1 MVFVIKYILENKMK
15 KILLIDG
22 SSLIFRAFYAIRNL
36 TTKDGVFVN
45 GVYGFLNMYYKALEL
60 INPTHIFVAFDK
72 GSKTFRHN
80 EFADYKGTRDNAPNE
95 ITYQFG
101 ILKDLLSSMNV
112 NYLELDEYEAD
123 DIIGTIAKLAQKEG
137 FEVDIFTGDRD
148 YLQLVDDNILV
159 YLTKKGISEIKL
171 MNTESILEEYDLSPK
186 QLIDVKALQGDSS
199 DNIPGVKGVGEKTA
213 LKLIQEYGNLENLY
227 ENIDNLKGKLKE
239 NLVNEKDKAYLSR
252 YLGEIFLR
260 VPIERNIEDF
270 EIKDVNYN
278 EYLKK
283 LEKLEF
289 NSIINKHF
297 KDIKKESTVKSN
309 QNIDFE
315 VINFSEIFE
324 KIKNDD
330 EISIKFF
337 SDKGYIYRKKFYIGI
352 YSNFNKKAYI
362 CKDFKLSDFEKF
374 CNLDIKII
382 GYDIKEE
389 LFFALKNNLEF
400 KNYEDVM
407 ILEYLIDSNKG
418 NYDILKVSN
427 EFLNL
432 EILDLKEMLGKG
444 KNKKTFF
451 ELEEDIIFKFI
462 SQNVFAISAL
472 YDIFIEKAKENNLIS
487 LYENVEK
494 PLVKVLAD
502 MEKTGVLVDR
512 NKIIELNEEYSK
524 LAYLYEQKVYELA
537 GEVFNLNSPKQLGV
551 ILFEK
556 IGLPVVKKTKTGY
569 STDVEVLEKL
579 SKKHEIADYILK
591 YRSLNKLISTYL
603 DGILEYIMDDG
614 RVRTSFK
621 QMITATGR
629 LSSVD
634 PNLQNIPIRSEEG
647 KNIRKVFV
655 ADKNKVFID
664 ADYSQIELRVLA
676 HLSKDSVM
684 IDSFKNDLDIHYK
697 TASEVFGVPI
707 NEVTDNQRRSAKAV
721 NFGIVYGISDYG
733 LSKDLNITRNE
744 ARQYIDGYLNTYPSI
759 KNYMEQIVNK
769 AKKDGFVTTIL
780 DRKRYIP
787 EINSKNFNIRSFGER
802 IALNTPIQGSAAD
815 IIKLAM
821 IKVYERLKI
830 EKVNA
835 KLILQIHDELI
846 VECEESEKETVKK
859 ILKNSMENVYKLDLP
874 LKVDV
879 CEGRNWY
886 ESK

>member
-1 MVFVIKYILENKMK
+1 MK

-260 VPIERNIEDF
+260 VPIEKNIEDF

-759 KNYMEQIVNK
+759 KSYMEEIVNK

-874 LKVDV
+874 LKVDI

>member
-1 MVFVIKYILENKMK
+1 MK

-60 INPTHIFVAFDK
+60 INPTHVFVAFDK

-407 ILEYLIDSNKG
+407 ILEYLIDSSKG
-418 NYDILKVSN
+418 NYNIIKVSE
-427 EFLNL
+427 EFLHL

-744 ARQYIDGYLNTYPSI
+744 ARKYIDGYLNTYPSI
-759 KNYMEQIVNK
+759 KSYMEEIVNK

-874 LKVDV
+874 LKVDI

>member
-1 MVFVIKYILENKMK
+1 MK

-252 YLGEIFLR
+252 HLGEIFLR

-759 KNYMEQIVNK
+759 KSYMEEIVNK

-874 LKVDV
+874 LKVDI

>member
-1 MVFVIKYILENKMK
+1 MK

-60 INPTHIFVAFDK
+60 INPTHVFVAFDK

-629 LSSVD
+629 LSSID

-684 IDSFKNDLDIHYK
+684 IESFKNDLDIHYK

-707 NEVTDNQRRSAKAV
+707 DEVTDNQRRSAKAV

-874 LKVDV
+874 LKVDI

>member
-1 MVFVIKYILENKMK
+1 MK

-270 EIKDVNYN
+270 KIKDVNYN

-297 KDIKKESTVKSN
+297 KDIKKESTEKSN

-494 PLVKVLAD
+494 PLVKVIAD

-556 IGLPVVKKTKTGY
+556 MRLPVVKKTKTGY

-603 DGILEYIMDDG
+603 YGILEYIMDDG

-759 KNYMEQIVNK
+759 KSYMEEIVNK

-874 LKVDV
+874 LKVDI

>member
-1 MVFVIKYILENKMK
+1 MK

-22 SSLIFRAFYAIRNL
+22 SSLIFRAFYAIKNL

-60 INPTHIFVAFDK
+60 TNPTHVFVAFDK
-72 GSKTFRHN
+72 GSKTFRHT
-80 EFADYKGTRDNAPNE
+80 EYSDYKGTRDKAPNE

-123 DIIGTIAKLAQKEG
+123 DILGTIAKLAQKEG

-148 YLQLVDDNILV
+148 YLQLVDDNIFV

-171 MNTESILEEYDLSPK
+171 MDNNAIFEDFGISPK

-227 ENIDNLKGKLKE
+227 ENLGKLKGKLKE
-239 NLVNEKDKAYLSR
+239 NLENEKDKAYLSR
-252 YLGEIFLR
+252 YLGEIYLN
-260 VPIERNIEDF
+260 VPIDKNIEDF
-270 EIKDVNYN
+270 ELKDVNLN
-278 EYLKK
+278 EYI
-283 LEKLEF
+283 EKLENLEF
-289 NSIINKHF
+289 KSIINKYF
-297 KDIKKESTVKSN
+297 KDVKKDNSKSIN
-309 QNIDFE
+309 HIIDSE
-315 VINFSEIFE
+315 VINFSEIFD
-324 KIKNDD
+324 KIKNDK
-330 EISIKFF
+330 SIAVKFF
-337 SDKGYIYRKKFYIGI
+337 SDKEYIYREKFYIGV
-352 YSNFNKKAYI
+352 YSDYNKKSYI
-362 CKDFKLSDFEKF
+362 CKDFNLKDFERL
-374 CNLDIKII
+374 CNSDIKIV

-389 LFFALKNNLEF
+389 LFFLLKNNFEVN
-400 KNYEDVM
+400 NYEDVM
-407 ILEYLIDSNKG
+407 ILEYLVDSNKG
-418 NYDILKVSN
+418 NYDITKVS
-427 EFLNL
+427 EELLHL
-432 EILDLKEMLGKG
+432 EIIDLKERFGKG

-451 ELEEDIIFKFI
+451 DLDEDIIVKYI
-462 SQNVFAISAL
+462 SQYVFAISEL
-472 YDIFIEKAKENNLIS
+472 YSIFVQKVKENNLFS

-494 PLVKVLAD
+494 PLVKILAD
-502 MEKTGVLVDR
+502 MEKTGVKVDK
-512 NKIIELNEEYSK
+512 NKILELNEEYSK
-524 LAYLYEQKVYELA
+524 LADEYEQRVYELA

-551 ILFEK
+551 ILFDK
-556 IGLPVVKKTKTGY
+556 MKLPVVKKTKTGY

-579 SKKHEIADYILK
+579 SEDYEIAEYILK

-603 DGILEYIMDDG
+603 VGILDYIMEDD
-614 RVRTSFK
+614 RVRTSYK

-634 PNLQNIPIRSEEG
+634 PNLQNIPVRTQEG

-676 HLSKDSVM
+676 HLSKDLVM

-707 NEVTDNQRRSAKAV
+707 EEVTDNQRRSAKAV

-744 ARQYIDGYLNTYPSI
+744 ARQYIDGYLNTYPNI
-759 KNYMEQIVNK
+759 KNYMEEIVK
-769 AKKDGFVTTIL
+769 IAKKDGYVTTIL
-780 DRKRYIP
+780 GRKRYIP

-821 IKVYERLKI
+821 IKVYERLKE

-846 VECEESEKETVKK
+846 IECDEKEKDIVKN
-859 ILKNSMENVYKLDLP
+859 ILKESMENVYKLDLP

>member
-1 MVFVIKYILENKMK
+1 MK

-60 INPTHIFVAFDK
+60 INPTHVFVAFDK

-252 YLGEIFLR
+252 HLGEIFLR
-260 VPIERNIEDF
+260 IPIERNIEDF

-759 KNYMEQIVNK
+759 KSYMEEIVNK

-874 LKVDV
+874 LKVDI

>member
-1 MVFVIKYILENKMK
+1 MK

-22 SSLIFRAFYAIRNL
+22 SSLIFRAFYAIKNL

-60 INPTHIFVAFDK
+60 TNPTHVFVAFDK
-72 GSKTFRHN
+72 GSKTFRHT
-80 EFADYKGTRDNAPNE
+80 EYSDYKGTRDKAPNE

-123 DIIGTIAKLAQKEG
+123 DILGTIAKLAQKEG

-148 YLQLVDDNILV
+148 YLQLVDDNIFV

-171 MNTESILEEYDLSPK
+171 MDNNAIFEDFGISPK

-227 ENIDNLKGKLKE
+227 ENLGKLKGKLKE
-239 NLVNEKDKAYLSR
+239 NLENEKDKAYLSR
-252 YLGEIFLR
+252 YLGEIYLN
-260 VPIERNIEDF
+260 VPIDKNIEDF
-270 EIKDVNYN
+270 ELKDVNLN
-278 EYLKK
+278 EYI
-283 LEKLEF
+283 EKLENLEF
-289 NSIINKHF
+289 KSIINKFF
-297 KDIKKESTVKSN
+297 KDVKKDNSN
-309 QNIDFE
+309 SINHIIDSE
-315 VINFSEIFE
+315 VINFSEIFD
-324 KIKNDD
+324 KIKNDK
-330 EISIKFF
+330 SIAVKFF
-337 SDKGYIYRKKFYIGI
+337 SDKEYIYREKFYIGV
-352 YSNFNKKAYI
+352 YSDYNKKSYI
-362 CKDFKLSDFEKF
+362 CKEFNLEDFERL
-374 CNLDIKII
+374 CNSDIKIV

-389 LFFALKNNLEF
+389 LFFLLKNNFEVN
-400 KNYEDVM
+400 NYEDVM
-407 ILEYLIDSNKG
+407 ILEYLVDSNKG
-418 NYDILKVSN
+418 NYDITKVS
-427 EFLNL
+427 EELLHL
-432 EILDLKEMLGKG
+432 EIIDLKERFGKG

-451 ELEEDIIFKFI
+451 DLDEDIIVKYI
-462 SQNVFAISAL
+462 SQYVFAISEL
-472 YDIFIEKAKENNLIS
+472 YSIFVQKVKENNLYS

-494 PLVKVLAD
+494 PLVKILAD
-502 MEKTGVLVDR
+502 MEKTGVKVDK
-512 NKIIELNEEYSK
+512 NKILELNEEYSK
-524 LAYLYEQKVYELA
+524 LADEYEQRVYEIA

-551 ILFEK
+551 ILFDK
-556 IGLPVVKKTKTGY
+556 MKLPVVKKTKTGY

-579 SKKHEIADYILK
+579 SEDYEIAEYILK

-603 DGILEYIMDDG
+603 VGILDYIMEDD
-614 RVRTSFK
+614 RVRTSYK

-634 PNLQNIPIRSEEG
+634 PNLQNIPVRTQEG

-676 HLSKDSVM
+676 HLSKDLVM

-707 NEVTDNQRRSAKAV
+707 EEVIDNQRRSAKAV

-744 ARQYIDGYLNTYPSI
+744 ARQYIDGYLNTYPNI
-759 KNYMEQIVNK
+759 KNYMEEIVK
-769 AKKDGFVTTIL
+769 IAKKDGYVTTIL
-780 DRKRYIP
+780 GRKRYIP

-821 IKVYERLKI
+821 IKVYERLKE

-846 VECEESEKETVKK
+846 IECDEKEKDIVKN
-859 ILKNSMENVYKLDLP
+859 ILKESMENVYKLDLP

>member
-1 MVFVIKYILENKMK
+1 MK

-22 SSLIFRAFYAIRNL
+22 SSLIFRAFYAIKNL

-60 INPTHIFVAFDK
+60 TNPTHVFIAFDK
-72 GSKTFRHN
+72 GSKTFRHT
-80 EFADYKGTRDNAPNE
+80 EYSDYKGTRDKAPNE

-123 DIIGTIAKLAQKEG
+123 DILGTIAKLAQKEG

-148 YLQLVDDNILV
+148 YLQLVDDNIFV

-171 MNTESILEEYDLSPK
+171 MDNNAIFEDFGISPK

-227 ENIDNLKGKLKE
+227 ENLGKLKGKLKE
-239 NLVNEKDKAYLSR
+239 NLENEKDKAYLSR
-252 YLGEIFLR
+252 YLGEIYLN
-260 VPIERNIEDF
+260 VPIDKNIEDF
-270 EIKDVNYN
+270 ELKDVNLN
-278 EYLKK
+278 EYI
-283 LEKLEF
+283 EKLENLEF
-289 NSIINKHF
+289 KSIINKFF
-297 KDIKKESTVKSN
+297 KDVKKDNSN
-309 QNIDFE
+309 SINHIIDSE
-315 VINFSEIFE
+315 VINFSEIFD
-324 KIKNDD
+324 KIKNDK
-330 EISIKFF
+330 SIAVKFF
-337 SDKGYIYRKKFYIGI
+337 SDKEYIYREKFYIGV
-352 YSNFNKKAYI
+352 YSDYNKKSYI
-362 CKDFKLSDFEKF
+362 CKEFNLEDFERL
-374 CNLDIKII
+374 CNSDIKIV

-389 LFFALKNNLEF
+389 LFFLLKNNFEVN
-400 KNYEDVM
+400 NYEDVM
-407 ILEYLIDSNKG
+407 ILEYLVDSNKG
-418 NYDILKVSN
+418 NYDITKVS
-427 EFLNL
+427 EELLHL
-432 EILDLKEMLGKG
+432 EIIDLKERFGKG

-451 ELEEDIIFKFI
+451 DLDEDIIVKYI
-462 SQNVFAISAL
+462 SQYVFAISEL
-472 YDIFIEKAKENNLIS
+472 YSIFVQKVKENNLYS

-494 PLVKVLAD
+494 PLVKILAD
-502 MEKTGVLVDR
+502 MEKTGVKVDK
-512 NKIIELNEEYSK
+512 NKILELNEEYSK
-524 LAYLYEQKVYELA
+524 LADEYEQRVYEIA

-551 ILFEK
+551 ILFDK
-556 IGLPVVKKTKTGY
+556 MKLPVVKKTKTGY

-579 SKKHEIADYILK
+579 SEDYEIAEYILK

-603 DGILEYIMDDG
+603 VGILDYIMEDD
-614 RVRTSFK
+614 RVRTSYK

-634 PNLQNIPIRSEEG
+634 PNLQNIPVRTQEG

-676 HLSKDSVM
+676 HLSKDLVM

-707 NEVTDNQRRSAKAV
+707 EEVTDNQRRSAKAV

-744 ARQYIDGYLNTYPSI
+744 ARQYIDGYLNTYPNI
-759 KNYMEQIVNK
+759 KNYMEEIVK
-769 AKKDGFVTTIL
+769 IAKKDGYVTTIL
-780 DRKRYIP
+780 GRKRYIP

-802 IALNTPIQGSAAD
+802 IALNTPRQGSAAD

-821 IKVYERLKI
+821 IKVYERLKE

-846 VECEESEKETVKK
+846 IECDEKEKDIVKN
-859 ILKNSMENVYKLDLP
+859 ILKESMENVYKLDLP

>member
-1 MVFVIKYILENKMK
+1 MK

-60 INPTHIFVAFDK
+60 INPTHVFVAFDK

-148 YLQLVDDNILV
+148 YLQLVDYNILV

-337 SDKGYIYRKKFYIGI
+337 SDKGYIYRNKFYIGI

-603 DGILEYIMDDG
+603 DGILKYIMDDG

-759 KNYMEQIVNK
+759 KSYMEEIVNK

-874 LKVDV
+874 LKVDI

>member
-1 MVFVIKYILENKMK
+1 MK

-60 INPTHIFVAFDK
+60 INPTHVFVAFDK

-80 EFADYKGTRDNAPNE
+80 KFADYKGTRDNAPNE

-451 ELEEDIIFKFI
+451 ELEENIIFKFI

-629 LSSVD
+629 LSSID

-759 KNYMEQIVNK
+759 KSYMEEIVNK

-874 LKVDV
+874 LKVDI

>member
-1 MVFVIKYILENKMK
+1 MK

-60 INPTHIFVAFDK
+60 INPTHVFVAFDK

-407 ILEYLIDSNKG
+407 ILEYLIDSSKG
-418 NYDILKVSN
+418 NYNIIKVSE
-427 EFLNL
+427 EFLHL

-487 LYENVEK
+487 LYETVEK

-537 GEVFNLNSPKQLGV
+537 GEVFNLNSLKQLGV

-759 KNYMEQIVNK
+759 KSYMEEIVNK

-874 LKVDV
+874 LKVDI

>member
-1 MVFVIKYILENKMK
+1 MK

-171 MNTESILEEYDLSPK
+171 MNTESILEEYDLSPR

-744 ARQYIDGYLNTYPSI
+744 AKQYIDGYLNTYPSI
-759 KNYMEQIVNK
+759 KSYMEEIVNK

-874 LKVDV
+874 LKVDI

>member
-1 MVFVIKYILENKMK
+1 MK

-80 EFADYKGTRDNAPNE
+80 GFADYKGTRDNAPNE

-759 KNYMEQIVNK
+759 KSYMEEIVNK

-874 LKVDV
+874 LKVDI

>member
-1 MVFVIKYILENKMK
+1 MK

-60 INPTHIFVAFDK
+60 INPTHVFVAFDK

-123 DIIGTIAKLAQKEG
+123 DILGTIAKLAQKEG

-148 YLQLVDDNILV
+148 YLQLIDDNIFV

-171 MNTESILEEYDLSPK
+171 MNTESVLEDFGLSPK

-213 LKLIQEYGNLENLY
+213 LKLIQEYGSLENLY
-227 ENIDNLKGKLKE
+227 ENLGNLKGKLKE
-239 NLVNEKDKAYLSR
+239 NLENEKDKAYLSR
-252 YLGEIFLR
+252 YLGEIFLN
-260 VPIERNIEDF
+260 VPIDRNIEDF
-270 EIKDVNYN
+270 EIKDVNSD
-278 EYLKK
+278 EYIEK

-289 NSIINKHF
+289 KSIINKHF
-297 KDIKKESTVKSN
+297 KDIKKDNTVKSN
-309 QNIDFE
+309 KNIDFE
-315 VINFSEIFE
+315 VIDFSEIFE
-324 KIKNDD
+324 KIKND
-330 EISIKFF
+330 ESISIKFF
-337 SDKGYIYRKKFYIGI
+337 SDEGYIYRKKFYIGI
-352 YSNFNKKAYI
+352 YSNFNNKAYI
-362 CKDFKLSDFEKF
+362 CKEFKLSDFEKF

-427 EFLNL
+427 EILHL
-432 EILDLKEMLGKG
+432 EILDLKEMFGKG

-451 ELEEDIIFKFI
+451 ELEEGIIFKFI
-462 SQNVFAISAL
+462 SQNVFAISGL

-556 IGLPVVKKTKTGY
+556 MGLPVVKKTKTGY

-684 IDSFKNDLDIHYK
+684 IESFKNDLDIHYK

-707 NEVTDNQRRSAKAV
+707 DEVTDNQRRSAKAV

-744 ARQYIDGYLNTYPSI
+744 AREYIEGYLNTYPRI
-759 KNYMEQIVNK
+759 KNYMEEIVDR

-821 IKVYERLKI
+821 IKVYERLKL

-846 VECEESEKETVKK
+846 IECEENEKEIVKK
-859 ILKNSMENVYKLDLP
+859 ILKDSMENVYKLDLP

>member
-1 MVFVIKYILENKMK
+1 MK

-60 INPTHIFVAFDK
+60 INPTHVFVAFDK

-95 ITYQFG
+95 ITYPFG

-418 NYDILKVSN
+418 NYNIIKVCE
-427 EFLNL
+427 EFLHL

-744 ARQYIDGYLNTYPSI
+744 ARKYIDGYLNTYPSI
-759 KNYMEQIVNK
+759 KSYMEEIVNK

-874 LKVDV
+874 LKVDI

>member
-1 MVFVIKYILENKMK
+1 MK

-60 INPTHIFVAFDK
+60 INPTHVFVAFDK

-123 DIIGTIAKLAQKEG
+123 DILGTIAKLAQKEG

-148 YLQLVDDNILV
+148 YLQLIDDNIFV

-171 MNTESILEEYDLSPK
+171 MNTESVLEDFGLSPK

-213 LKLIQEYGNLENLY
+213 LKLIQEYGSLENLY
-227 ENIDNLKGKLKE
+227 ENLGNLKGKLKE
-239 NLVNEKDKAYLSR
+239 NLENERDKAYLSR
-252 YLGEIFLR
+252 CLGEIFLN
-260 VPIERNIEDF
+260 VPIDRNIEDF
-270 EIKDVNYN
+270 EIKDVNSD
-278 EYLKK
+278 EYIEK

-289 NSIINKHF
+289 KSIINKHF
-297 KDIKKESTVKSN
+297 KDIKKNNTVKSN

-315 VINFSEIFE
+315 VIEFSEIFE
-324 KIKNDD
+324 KIKND
-330 EISIKFF
+330 ESISIKFF
-337 SDKGYIYRKKFYIGI
+337 SDEGYIYRKKFYIGI
-352 YSNFNKKAYI
+352 YSNFNNKAYI
-362 CKDFKLSDFEKF
+362 CKEFKLSDFERF
-374 CNLDIKII
+374 CNLDIEII

-427 EFLNL
+427 EILHL
-432 EILDLKEMLGKG
+432 EILDLKEMFGKG

-451 ELEEDIIFKFI
+451 ELEEGIIFKFI
-462 SQNVFAISAL
+462 SQNVFAISGL

-556 IGLPVVKKTKTGY
+556 MGLPIVKKTKTGY

-684 IDSFKNDLDIHYK
+684 IESFKNDLDIHYK

-707 NEVTDNQRRSAKAV
+707 DEVTDNQRRSAKAV

-744 ARQYIDGYLNTYPSI
+744 AREYIDGYLNTYPRI
-759 KNYMEQIVNK
+759 KNYMEEIVDR

-821 IKVYERLKI
+821 IKVYERLKL

-846 VECEESEKETVKK
+846 IECEENEKEIVKK
-859 ILKNSMENVYKLDLP
+859 ILKDSMENVYKLDLP

>member
-1 MVFVIKYILENKMK
+1 
-15 KILLIDG
+15 
-22 SSLIFRAFYAIRNL
+22 
-36 TTKDGVFVN
+36 
-45 GVYGFLNMYYKALEL
+45 
-60 INPTHIFVAFDK
+60 
-72 GSKTFRHN
+72 
-80 EFADYKGTRDNAPNE
+80 
-95 ITYQFG
+95 
-101 ILKDLLSSMNV
+101 MNV

-337 SDKGYIYRKKFYIGI
+337 SDKGYIYRNKFYIGI

-759 KNYMEQIVNK
+759 KSYMEEIVNK

-874 LKVDV
+874 LKVDI

>member
-1 MVFVIKYILENKMK
+1 MK

-45 GVYGFLNMYYKALEL
+45 GVYGFLNMYYKVLEL
-60 INPTHIFVAFDK
+60 IKPTHVFVAFDK

-270 EIKDVNYN
+270 KIKDVNYN

-759 KNYMEQIVNK
+759 KSYMEEIVNK

-821 IKVYERLKI
+821 IKVYERLKV

-874 LKVDV
+874 LKVDI

>member
-1 MVFVIKYILENKMK
+1 MK

-315 VINFSEIFE
+315 VIGFSEIFE

-759 KNYMEQIVNK
+759 KSYMEEIVNK

-874 LKVDV
+874 LKVDI

>member
-1 MVFVIKYILENKMK
+1 MK

-22 SSLIFRAFYAIRNL
+22 SSLIFRAFYAIKNL

-60 INPTHIFVAFDK
+60 TNPTHVFVAFDK
-72 GSKTFRHN
+72 GSKTFRHT
-80 EFADYKGTRDNAPNE
+80 EYSDYKGTRDKAPNE

-123 DIIGTIAKLAQKEG
+123 DILGTIAKMAQKEG

-148 YLQLVDDNILV
+148 YLQLVDDNIFV

-171 MNTESILEEYDLSPK
+171 MDNNAIFEDFGISPK
-186 QLIDVKALQGDSS
+186 QLIEVKALQGDSS

-227 ENIDNLKGKLKE
+227 ENLGNLKGKIKE
-239 NLVNEKDKAYLSR
+239 NLENEKDKAYLSR
-252 YLGEIFLR
+252 YLGEIYLN
-260 VPIERNIEDF
+260 VPIDKNIEDF
-270 EIKDVNYN
+270 EIKDVNLN
-278 EYLKK
+278 EYI
-283 LEKLEF
+283 EKLENLEF
-289 NSIINKHF
+289 KSIINKYF
-297 KDIKKESTVKSN
+297 KDVKKDNSKKINHIVDS
-309 QNIDFE
+309 E
-315 VINFSEIFE
+315 VINFSEIFD
-324 KIKNDD
+324 KIKNDK
-330 EISIKFF
+330 SIAVKFF
-337 SDKGYIYRKKFYIGI
+337 SDKEYIYREKFYIGV
-352 YSNFNKKAYI
+352 YSDYNKKSYI
-362 CKDFKLSDFEKF
+362 CKDFNLKDFKRL
-374 CNLDIKII
+374 CNSDIKIV

-389 LFFALKNNLEF
+389 LFFFLKNNFEVN
-400 KNYEDVM
+400 NYEDVM
-407 ILEYLIDSNKG
+407 ILEYLVDSNKG
-418 NYDILKVSN
+418 NYDITKVS
-427 EFLNL
+427 EELLHL
-432 EILDLKEMLGKG
+432 EIIDLKERFGKG

-451 ELEEDIIFKFI
+451 DLDEDIIVKYI
-462 SQNVFAISAL
+462 SQYVFAISEL
-472 YDIFIEKAKENNLIS
+472 YSIFVQKVKENNLYS

-494 PLVKVLAD
+494 PLVKILTD
-502 MEKTGVLVDR
+502 MEKTGVRVDK
-512 NKIIELNEEYSK
+512 NKIMELNEEYSK
-524 LAYLYEQKVYELA
+524 LADEYEQRVYELA

-551 ILFEK
+551 VLFDK
-556 IGLPVVKKTKTGY
+556 MKLPVVKKTKTGY

-579 SKKHEIADYILK
+579 SEEHEIAEYILK

-603 DGILEYIMDDG
+603 VGILDYIMEDD
-614 RVRTSFK
+614 RVRTSYK

-634 PNLQNIPIRSEEG
+634 PNLQNIPVRTQEG

-676 HLSKDSVM
+676 HLSKDCVM
-684 IDSFKNDLDIHYK
+684 IDSFKNNLDIHYK

-707 NEVTDNQRRSAKAV
+707 EEVTDNQRRSAKAV

-744 ARQYIDGYLNTYPSI
+744 ARQYIDGYLNTYPNI
-759 KNYMEQIVNK
+759 KNYMEEIVK
-769 AKKDGFVTTIL
+769 TAKKDGYVTTIL
-780 DRKRYIP
+780 GRKRYIP

-821 IKVYERLKI
+821 IKVYERLKE

-846 VECEESEKETVKK
+846 IECDEKEKDIVKN
-859 ILKNSMENVYKLDLP
+859 ILKESMENVYKLDLP

>member
-1 MVFVIKYILENKMK
+1 MK

-60 INPTHIFVAFDK
+60 INPTHVFVAFDK

-270 EIKDVNYN
+270 KIKDVNYN

-759 KNYMEQIVNK
+759 KSYMEEIVNK

-821 IKVYERLKI
+821 IKVYERLKV

-874 LKVDV
+874 LKVDI

>member
-1 MVFVIKYILENKMK
+1 MK

-60 INPTHIFVAFDK
+60 INPTHVFVAFDK

-80 EFADYKGTRDNAPNE
+80 KFADYKGTRDNAPNE

-171 MNTESILEEYDLSPK
+171 MNIESILEEYDLSPK

-270 EIKDVNYN
+270 KIKDVNYN

-337 SDKGYIYRKKFYIGI
+337 SDKEYIYRKKFYIGI

-451 ELEEDIIFKFI
+451 ELEENIIFKFI

>member
-1 MVFVIKYILENKMK
+1 MK

-270 EIKDVNYN
+270 EIKDVNYD

-759 KNYMEQIVNK
+759 KSYMEEIVNK

-874 LKVDV
+874 LKVDI

>member
-1 MVFVIKYILENKMK
+1 MK

-60 INPTHIFVAFDK
+60 INPTHVFVAFDK

-239 NLVNEKDKAYLSR
+239 NLENEKDKAYLSR
-252 YLGEIFLR
+252 YLGEIFLN
-260 VPIERNIEDF
+260 VPIDRNIEDF
-270 EIKDVNYN
+270 EIKDVNSD
-278 EYLKK
+278 EYIEK

-289 NSIINKHF
+289 KSIINKHF
-297 KDIKKESTVKSN
+297 KDIKKNNTVKSN

-330 EISIKFF
+330 KISIKFF
-337 SDKGYIYRKKFYIGI
+337 SDEGYIYRKKFYIGI
-352 YSNFNKKAYI
+352 YSNFNNKAYI
-362 CKDFKLSDFEKF
+362 CKEFKLSDFERF

-427 EFLNL
+427 EILHL
-432 EILDLKEMLGKG
+432 EILDLKEMFGKG

-451 ELEEDIIFKFI
+451 ELEEGIIFKFI
-462 SQNVFAISAL
+462 SQNVFAISGL
-472 YDIFIEKAKENNLIS
+472 YNIFIEKAKENNLIS

-556 IGLPVVKKTKTGY
+556 MGLPVVKKTKTGY

-684 IDSFKNDLDIHYK
+684 IDSFKNDLDIHNK

-707 NEVTDNQRRSAKAV
+707 GEVTDNQRRSAKAV

-744 ARQYIDGYLNTYPSI
+744 AREYIDGYLNTYPRI
-759 KNYMEQIVNK
+759 KNYMEEIVDR

-821 IKVYERLKI
+821 IKVYERLKL

-846 VECEESEKETVKK
+846 IECEENEKEIVKK
-859 ILKNSMENVYKLDLP
+859 ILKDSMENVYKLDLP

>member
-1 MVFVIKYILENKMK
+1 MK

-252 YLGEIFLR
+252 YLGEIFLG

-297 KDIKKESTVKSN
+297 KDIKEESTVKSN

-759 KNYMEQIVNK
+759 KSYMEEIVNK

-874 LKVDV
+874 LKVDI

>member
-1 MVFVIKYILENKMK
+1 MK

-22 SSLIFRAFYAIRNL
+22 SSLIFRAFYAIKNL

-60 INPTHIFVAFDK
+60 TNPTHVFVAFDK
-72 GSKTFRHN
+72 GSKTFRHT
-80 EFADYKGTRDNAPNE
+80 EYSDYKGTRDKAPNE

-123 DIIGTIAKLAQKEG
+123 DILGTIAKLAQKEG

-148 YLQLVDDNILV
+148 YLQLVDDNIFV

-171 MNTESILEEYDLSPK
+171 MDNNAIFEDFGISPK

-227 ENIDNLKGKLKE
+227 ENLGKLKGKLKE
-239 NLVNEKDKAYLSR
+239 NLENEKDKAYLSR
-252 YLGEIFLR
+252 YLGEIYLN
-260 VPIERNIEDF
+260 VPIDKNIEDF
-270 EIKDVNYN
+270 ELKDVNLN
-278 EYLKK
+278 EYI
-283 LEKLEF
+283 EKLENLEF
-289 NSIINKHF
+289 KSIINKYF
-297 KDIKKESTVKSN
+297 KDVKKDNSKSIN
-309 QNIDFE
+309 HIIDSE
-315 VINFSEIFE
+315 VINFSEIFD
-324 KIKNDD
+324 KIKNDK
-330 EISIKFF
+330 SIAVKFF
-337 SDKGYIYRKKFYIGI
+337 SDKEYIYREKFYIGV
-352 YSNFNKKAYI
+352 YSDYNKKSYI
-362 CKDFKLSDFEKF
+362 CKEFNLKDFERL
-374 CNLDIKII
+374 CNSDIKIV

-389 LFFALKNNLEF
+389 LFFLLKNNFEVN
-400 KNYEDVM
+400 NYEDVM
-407 ILEYLIDSNKG
+407 ILEYLVDSNKG
-418 NYDILKVSN
+418 NYDITKVS
-427 EFLNL
+427 EELLHL
-432 EILDLKEMLGKG
+432 EIIDLKERFGKG

-451 ELEEDIIFKFI
+451 DLDEDIIVKYI
-462 SQNVFAISAL
+462 SQYVFAISEL
-472 YDIFIEKAKENNLIS
+472 YSIFVQKVKENNLYS

-494 PLVKVLAD
+494 PLVKILAD
-502 MEKTGVLVDR
+502 MEKTGVKVDK
-512 NKIIELNEEYSK
+512 NKILELNEEYSK
-524 LAYLYEQKVYELA
+524 LADEYEQRVYELA

-551 ILFEK
+551 ILFDK
-556 IGLPVVKKTKTGY
+556 MKLPVVKKTKTGY

-579 SKKHEIADYILK
+579 SEDYEIAEYILK

-603 DGILEYIMDDG
+603 VGILDYIMEDD
-614 RVRTSFK
+614 RVRTSYK

-634 PNLQNIPIRSEEG
+634 PNLQNIPVRTQEG

-676 HLSKDSVM
+676 HLSKDLVM

-707 NEVTDNQRRSAKAV
+707 EEVTDNQRRSAKAV

-744 ARQYIDGYLNTYPSI
+744 ARQYIDGYLNTYPNI
-759 KNYMEQIVNK
+759 KNYMEEIVK
-769 AKKDGFVTTIL
+769 IAKKDGYVTTIL
-780 DRKRYIP
+780 GRKRYIP
-787 EINSKNFNIRSFGER
+787 EIKSKNFNIRSFGER

-821 IKVYERLKI
+821 IKVYERLKE

-846 VECEESEKETVKK
+846 IECDEKEKDIVKN
-859 ILKNSMENVYKLDLP
+859 ILKESMENVYKLDLP

>member
-1 MVFVIKYILENKMK
+1 MK

-22 SSLIFRAFYAIRNL
+22 SSLIFRAFYAIKNL

-60 INPTHIFVAFDK
+60 TNPTHVFVAFDK
-72 GSKTFRHN
+72 GSKTFRHT
-80 EFADYKGTRDNAPNE
+80 EYSDYKGTRDKAPNE

-123 DIIGTIAKLAQKEG
+123 DILGTIAKLAQKEG

-148 YLQLVDDNILV
+148 YLQLVDDNIFV

-171 MNTESILEEYDLSPK
+171 MDNNAIFEDFGISPK
-186 QLIDVKALQGDSS
+186 QLIEVKALQGDSS

-227 ENIDNLKGKLKE
+227 ENLGKLKGKLKE
-239 NLVNEKDKAYLSR
+239 NLENEKDKAYLSR
-252 YLGEIFLR
+252 YLGEIYLN
-260 VPIERNIEDF
+260 VPIDKNIEDF
-270 EIKDVNYN
+270 ELKDVNLN
-278 EYLKK
+278 EYI
-283 LEKLEF
+283 EKLENLEF
-289 NSIINKHF
+289 KSIINKYF
-297 KDIKKESTVKSN
+297 KDVKKDNSKSIN
-309 QNIDFE
+309 HIIDSE
-315 VINFSEIFE
+315 VINFSEIFD
-324 KIKNDD
+324 KIKNDK
-330 EISIKFF
+330 SIAVKFF
-337 SDKGYIYRKKFYIGI
+337 SDKEYIYREKFYIGV
-352 YSNFNKKAYI
+352 YSDYNKKSYI
-362 CKDFKLSDFEKF
+362 CKEFNFKDFERL
-374 CNLDIKII
+374 CNSDIKIV

-389 LFFALKNNLEF
+389 LFFLLKNNFEVN
-400 KNYEDVM
+400 NYEDVM
-407 ILEYLIDSNKG
+407 ILEYLVDSNKG
-418 NYDILKVSN
+418 NYDITKVS
-427 EFLNL
+427 EELLHL
-432 EILDLKEMLGKG
+432 EIIDLKERFGKG

-451 ELEEDIIFKFI
+451 DLDEDIIVKYI
-462 SQNVFAISAL
+462 SQYVFAITEL
-472 YDIFIEKAKENNLIS
+472 YSIFVQKVKENNLYS

-494 PLVKVLAD
+494 PLVKILAD
-502 MEKTGVLVDR
+502 MEKTGVKVDK
-512 NKIIELNEEYSK
+512 NKILELNEEYSK
-524 LAYLYEQKVYELA
+524 LADEYEQRVYELA

-551 ILFEK
+551 ILFDK
-556 IGLPVVKKTKTGY
+556 MKLPVVKKTKTGY

-579 SKKHEIADYILK
+579 SEDYEIAEYILK

-603 DGILEYIMDDG
+603 VGILDYIMEDD
-614 RVRTSFK
+614 RVRTSYK

-634 PNLQNIPIRSEEG
+634 PNLQNIPVRTQEG

-676 HLSKDSVM
+676 HLSKDLVM

-707 NEVTDNQRRSAKAV
+707 KGVTDNQRRSAKAV

-744 ARQYIDGYLNTYPSI
+744 ARQYIDGYLNTYLNI
-759 KNYMEQIVNK
+759 KNYMEEIVK
-769 AKKDGFVTTIL
+769 IAKKDGYVTTIL
-780 DRKRYIP
+780 GRKRYIP

-821 IKVYERLKI
+821 IKVYERLKE
-830 EKVNA
+830 EKISA

-846 VECEESEKETVKK
+846 IECDEKEKDIVKK
-859 ILKNSMENVYKLDLP
+859 ILKESMENIYKLDLP
-874 LKVDV
+874 LKVDI

>member
-1 MVFVIKYILENKMK
+1 MK

-112 NYLELDEYEAD
+112 NYLELDEYESD

-744 ARQYIDGYLNTYPSI
+744 AKQYIDGYLNTYPSI
-759 KNYMEQIVNK
+759 KSYMEEIVNK

-874 LKVDV
+874 LKVDI

>member
-1 MVFVIKYILENKMK
+1 MK

-60 INPTHIFVAFDK
+60 INPTHVFVAFDK

-418 NYDILKVSN
+418 NYNIIKVSE
-427 EFLNL
+427 EFLHL

-759 KNYMEQIVNK
+759 KSYMEEIVNK

-874 LKVDV
+874 LKVDI

>member
-1 MVFVIKYILENKMK
+1 MK

-389 LFFALKNNLEF
+389 LFFTLKNNLEF

-759 KNYMEQIVNK
+759 KSYMEEIVNK

-874 LKVDV
+874 LKVDI

>member
-1 MVFVIKYILENKMK
+1 MK

-270 EIKDVNYN
+270 KIKDVNYN

-676 HLSKDSVM
+676 HLSKDSIM

-759 KNYMEQIVNK
+759 KSYMEEIVNK

-821 IKVYERLKI
+821 IKVYERLKV

-874 LKVDV
+874 LKVDI

>member
-1 MVFVIKYILENKMK
+1 MK

-171 MNTESILEEYDLSPK
+171 MNTESILEEYDISPK

-199 DNIPGVKGVGEKTA
+199 DNIPGVNGVGEKTA

-352 YSNFNKKAYI
+352 YSNFNKKVYI

-744 ARQYIDGYLNTYPSI
+744 AKQYIDGYLNTYPSI
-759 KNYMEQIVNK
+759 KSYMEEIVNK

-874 LKVDV
+874 LK
-879 CEGRNWY
+879 
-886 ESK
+886 K

>member
-1 MVFVIKYILENKMK
+1 MK

-60 INPTHIFVAFDK
+60 IKPTHVFVAFDK

-123 DIIGTIAKLAQKEG
+123 DILGTIAKLAQKEG

-148 YLQLVDDNILV
+148 YLQLIDDNILV

-171 MNTESILEEYDLSPK
+171 MNNKSILEEYGLSPK

-213 LKLIQEYGNLENLY
+213 LKLIQEYGSLENLY
-227 ENIDNLKGKLKE
+227 KNLDALKGKLKE
-239 NLVNEKDKAYLSR
+239 NLENEKDKAYLSR
-252 YLGEIFLR
+252 YLGEIFLN
-260 VPIERNIEDF
+260 VPIDRNIEDF
-270 EIKDVNYN
+270 EIKDVNSD
-278 EYLKK
+278 EYIKK

-289 NSIINKHF
+289 KSIINKHF
-297 KDIKKESTVKSN
+297 KDIKKDNTIKIN

-315 VINFSEIFE
+315 VIDFSEIFE
-324 KIKNDD
+324 KIKND
-330 EISIKFF
+330 ESVSIKFF
-337 SDKGYIYRKKFYIGI
+337 SDEGYIYRKKFYIGI

-362 CKDFKLSDFEKF
+362 CKEFKLSDFEKF

-389 LFFALKNNLEF
+389 LYFALKNNLEF

-418 NYDILKVSN
+418 NYDISKVSS
-427 EFLNL
+427 EFLHL

-472 YDIFIEKAKENNLIS
+472 YNIFIEKVKENNLIS

-502 MEKTGVLVDR
+502 MENTGVLVDR
-512 NKIIELNEEYSK
+512 NKIIELTDEYSK
-524 LAYLYEQKVYELA
+524 LAKKYEEKVYELA
-537 GEVFNLNSPKQLGV
+537 GEIFNLNSPKQLGV
-551 ILFEK
+551 VLFEK
-556 IGLPVVKKTKTGY
+556 MKLPVVKKTKTGY

-579 SKKHEIADYILK
+579 ASKHEIAEYILK

-603 DGILEYIMDDG
+603 EGIIDYIMDDG

-647 KNIRKVFV
+647 RNIRKVFIS
-655 ADKNKVFID
+655 DKNKVFID

-684 IDSFKNDLDIHYK
+684 IESFKNDLDIHNK

-707 NEVTDNQRRSAKAV
+707 SEVTDNQRRSAKAV

-733 LSKDLNITRNE
+733 LSKDLNISRNE

-759 KNYMEQIVNK
+759 KNYMEEIVNK
-769 AKKDGFVTTIL
+769 AKSDGFVTTIL

-815 IIKLAM
+815 IIKIAM
-821 IKVYERLKI
+821 IKVYERLKN
-830 EKVNA
+830 EKVRA

-846 VECEESEKETVKK
+846 IECEESEKEIVKN
-859 ILKNSMENVYKLDLP
+859 ILKDSMENVYKLDLP

>member
-1 MVFVIKYILENKMK
+1 MK

-22 SSLIFRAFYAIRNL
+22 SSLIFRAFYAIKNL

-60 INPTHIFVAFDK
+60 TNPTHVFVAFDK
-72 GSKTFRHN
+72 GSKTFRHT
-80 EFADYKGTRDNAPNE
+80 EYSDYKGTRDKAPNE

-123 DIIGTIAKLAQKEG
+123 DILGTIAKLAQKEG

-148 YLQLVDDNILV
+148 YLQLVDDNIFV

-171 MNTESILEEYDLSPK
+171 MDNNAIFEDFGISPK

-227 ENIDNLKGKLKE
+227 ENLGKLKGKLKE
-239 NLVNEKDKAYLSR
+239 NLENEKDKAYLSR
-252 YLGEIFLR
+252 YLGEIYLN
-260 VPIERNIEDF
+260 VPIDKNIEDF
-270 EIKDVNYN
+270 ELKDVNLN
-278 EYLKK
+278 EYI
-283 LEKLEF
+283 EKLENLEF
-289 NSIINKHF
+289 KSIIDKFFKDVKKDNSNSINHI
-297 KDIKKESTVKSN
+297 
-309 QNIDFE
+309 IDSE
-315 VINFSEIFE
+315 VINFSEIFD
-324 KIKNDD
+324 KIKNDK
-330 EISIKFF
+330 SIAVKFF
-337 SDKGYIYRKKFYIGI
+337 SDKEYIYREKFYIGV
-352 YSNFNKKAYI
+352 YSDYNKKSYI
-362 CKDFKLSDFEKF
+362 CKEFNLEDFERL
-374 CNLDIKII
+374 CNSDIKIV

-389 LFFALKNNLEF
+389 LFFLLKNNFEVN
-400 KNYEDVM
+400 NYEDVM
-407 ILEYLIDSNKG
+407 ILEYLVDSNKG
-418 NYDILKVSN
+418 NYDITKVS
-427 EFLNL
+427 EELLHL
-432 EILDLKEMLGKG
+432 EIIDLKERFGKG

-451 ELEEDIIFKFI
+451 DLDEDIIVKYI
-462 SQNVFAISAL
+462 SQYVFAISEL
-472 YDIFIEKAKENNLIS
+472 YSIFVQKVKENNLYS

-494 PLVKVLAD
+494 PLVKILAD
-502 MEKTGVLVDR
+502 MEKTGVKVDK
-512 NKIIELNEEYSK
+512 NKILELNEEYSK
-524 LAYLYEQKVYELA
+524 LADEYEQRVYELA

-551 ILFEK
+551 ILFDK
-556 IGLPVVKKTKTGY
+556 MKLPVVKKTKTGY

-579 SKKHEIADYILK
+579 SEDYEIAEYILK

-603 DGILEYIMDDG
+603 VGILDYIMEDD
-614 RVRTSFK
+614 RVRTSYK

-634 PNLQNIPIRSEEG
+634 PNLQNIPVRTQEG

-676 HLSKDSVM
+676 HLSKDLVM

-707 NEVTDNQRRSAKAV
+707 EEVTDNQRRSAKAV

-744 ARQYIDGYLNTYPSI
+744 ARQYIDGYLNTYPNI
-759 KNYMEQIVNK
+759 KNYMEEIVK
-769 AKKDGFVTTIL
+769 IAKKDGYVTTIL
-780 DRKRYIP
+780 GRKRYIP
-787 EINSKNFNIRSFGER
+787 EIKSKNFNIRSFGER

-821 IKVYERLKI
+821 IKVYKRLKE

-846 VECEESEKETVKK
+846 IECDEKEKDIVKN
-859 ILKNSMENVYKLDLP
+859 ILKESMENVYKLDLP

-879 CEGRNWY
+879 CEGRNWF

>member
-1 MVFVIKYILENKMK
+1 MK

-22 SSLIFRAFYAIRNL
+22 SSLIFRAFYAIKNL

-60 INPTHIFVAFDK
+60 TNPTHVFVAFDK
-72 GSKTFRHN
+72 GSKTFRHT
-80 EFADYKGTRDNAPNE
+80 EYSDYKGTRDKAPNE

-123 DIIGTIAKLAQKEG
+123 DILGTIAKLAQKEG

-148 YLQLVDDNILV
+148 YLQLVDDNIFV

-171 MNTESILEEYDLSPK
+171 MDNNAIFEDFGISPK

-227 ENIDNLKGKLKE
+227 ENLGKLKGKLKE
-239 NLVNEKDKAYLSR
+239 NLENEKDKAYLSR
-252 YLGEIFLR
+252 YLGEIYLN
-260 VPIERNIEDF
+260 VPIDKNIEDF
-270 EIKDVNYN
+270 ELKDVNLN
-278 EYLKK
+278 EYI
-283 LEKLEF
+283 EKLENLEF
-289 NSIINKHF
+289 KSIINKYF
-297 KDIKKESTVKSN
+297 KDVKKDNSN
-309 QNIDFE
+309 SINHIIDSE
-315 VINFSEIFE
+315 VINFSEIFD
-324 KIKNDD
+324 KIKNDK
-330 EISIKFF
+330 SIAVKFF
-337 SDKGYIYRKKFYIGI
+337 SDKEYIYREKFYIGV
-352 YSNFNKKAYI
+352 YSDYNKKSYI
-362 CKDFKLSDFEKF
+362 CKEFNLEDFERL
-374 CNLDIKII
+374 CNSDIKIV

-389 LFFALKNNLEF
+389 LFFLLKNNFEVN
-400 KNYEDVM
+400 NYEDVM
-407 ILEYLIDSNKG
+407 ILEYLVDSNKG
-418 NYDILKVSN
+418 NYDITKVS
-427 EFLNL
+427 EELLHL
-432 EILDLKEMLGKG
+432 EIIDLKERFGKG

-451 ELEEDIIFKFI
+451 DLDEDIIVKYI
-462 SQNVFAISAL
+462 SQYVFAISEL
-472 YDIFIEKAKENNLIS
+472 YSIFVQKVKENNLYS

-494 PLVKVLAD
+494 PLVKILAD
-502 MEKTGVLVDR
+502 MEKTGVKVDK
-512 NKIIELNEEYSK
+512 NKILELNEEYSK
-524 LAYLYEQKVYELA
+524 LADEYEQRVYEIA

-551 ILFEK
+551 ILFDK
-556 IGLPVVKKTKTGY
+556 MKLPVVKKTKTGY

-579 SKKHEIADYILK
+579 SEDYEIAEYILK

-603 DGILEYIMDDG
+603 VGILDYIMEDD
-614 RVRTSFK
+614 RVRTSYK

-634 PNLQNIPIRSEEG
+634 PNLQNIPVRTQEG

-676 HLSKDSVM
+676 HLSKDLVM

-707 NEVTDNQRRSAKAV
+707 EEVTDNQRRSAKAV

-744 ARQYIDGYLNTYPSI
+744 ARQYIDGYLNTYPNI
-759 KNYMEQIVNK
+759 KNYMEEIVK
-769 AKKDGFVTTIL
+769 IAKKDGYVTTIL
-780 DRKRYIP
+780 GRKRYIP

-821 IKVYERLKI
+821 IKVYERLKE

-846 VECEESEKETVKK
+846 IECDEKEKDIVKN
-859 ILKNSMENVYKLDLP
+859 ILKESMENVYKLDLP

>member
-1 MVFVIKYILENKMK
+1 MK

-60 INPTHIFVAFDK
+60 INPTHVFVAFDK

-227 ENIDNLKGKLKE
+227 ENIDNFKGKLKE
-239 NLVNEKDKAYLSR
+239 NLENEKDKAYLSR
-252 YLGEIFLR
+252 YLGEIFLN
-260 VPIERNIEDF
+260 VPIDRNIEDF
-270 EIKDVNYN
+270 EIKDVNSD
-278 EYLKK
+278 EYIEK

-289 NSIINKHF
+289 KSIINKHF
-297 KDIKKESTVKSN
+297 KDIKKDNTVKSN

-315 VINFSEIFE
+315 VIEFSEIFE
-324 KIKNDD
+324 KIKND
-330 EISIKFF
+330 ESISIKFF
-337 SDKGYIYRKKFYIGI
+337 SDEGYIYRKKFYIGI
-352 YSNFNKKAYI
+352 YSNFNNKAYI
-362 CKDFKLSDFEKF
+362 CKEFKLSDFERF

-427 EFLNL
+427 EILHL
-432 EILDLKEMLGKG
+432 EILDLKEMFGKG

-451 ELEEDIIFKFI
+451 ELEEGIIFKFI
-462 SQNVFAISAL
+462 SQNVFAISGL

-556 IGLPVVKKTKTGY
+556 MGLPVVKKTKTGY

-684 IDSFKNDLDIHYK
+684 IDSFKNDLDIHNK

-707 NEVTDNQRRSAKAV
+707 DEVTDNQRRSAKAV

-744 ARQYIDGYLNTYPSI
+744 AREYIDGYLNTYPRI
-759 KNYMEQIVNK
+759 KNYMEEIVDR

-821 IKVYERLKI
+821 IKVYERLKL

-846 VECEESEKETVKK
+846 IECEENEKEIVKK
-859 ILKNSMENVYKLDLP
+859 ILKDSMENVYKLDLP